1 MKRPALYNIPQGKT
15 EQEVFP
21 DELQEL
27 LQNAFPAIISAF
39 GEDASLYRLDIGKVY
54 ESAQAGELV
63 IEGQFVDKSD
73 GELFNFSI
81 SQAIGKVWYKSSG
94 ECIEQ
99 EELCNW
105 LAGESEEN
113 ETIAA
118 DGVNSAKV
126 LDLLMQAISDP
137 DSEPYQSPFAEK
149 LRKDLD
155 FLGVMSLALFRG
167 AISIEGQALY
177 AALYGYSVQYAL
189 RGLEMFSQIIR
200 SEEGDTAGDIAE
212 AWIGEHGLDAGSAVV
227 KGFSGRKLSQLE
239 DELDTN
245 NPEVMQSVNDLLE
258 EAINM
263 AMSAARDMIDAVT
276 SNSDYTEGDAALAL
290 SAAIEEFCPIDNSDG
305 YKFNDGGRD
314 LSNLWQQ
321 VVQEADCKEA
331 LDASKLG
338 LPTDNPVSEQN
349 ESSSQH
355 NQINPNEP
363 EMENDGT
370 DSQRIY
376 YVNVGE
382 GPSRNWDDCRK
393 FGFLAAGGGPKWSK
407 QLEKLQVGDRVIAYL
422 KGYGYVGI
430 GTVTQSST
438 PSSKFMVNGTAIKE
452 LPLINDT
459 IRSVKRFSTKNGE
472 YLIGVDWEVAVP
484 REQAAWKAN
493 AGLYTTPLVCASLQ
507 NQPTTVNFVAKS
519 LDKQS
524 LAEQVQSGKEEQTSS
539 ACSMNLRELPY
550 PQTCDQTISWLK
562 EIHANP
568 DNEED
573 LMFSGLIPESV
584 LTNQWASDD
593 EFMNFFRAVSIDLVK
608 SALEAP
614 GSARIEIFG
623 IESNHD
629 LGLDST
635 YFHLWEKAYSLGN
648 PLLQEII
655 DISDWGDEIVHHEV
669 RELPLITF
677 IPLAHA
683 YQFDSFWEQLS
694 NGWASG
700 DRLTATLEEFLEQ
713 MVVMMAP
720 GYYDREI
727 PREILKIGSPR
738 VLAEI
743 FEYRDQYAE
752 LWTPENIRD
761 VLNSGYADE
770 RVKQFIARVLEDE
783 ESDPDWESQRGEMW
797 ADEEVAELLEMC
809 R

>member
-1 MKRPALYNIPQGKT
+1 MKRPVLYNIPQGKT

-27 LQNAFPAIISAF
+27 LQNVFPAITSAF

-81 SQAIGKVWYKSSG
+81 SQVIGKVWYKSSG
-94 ECIEQ
+94 DYLEQ
-99 EELCNW
+99 ETLRNW
-105 LAGESEEN
+105 LAGESGEIEP
-113 ETIAA
+113 IAA
-118 DGVNSAKV
+118 DSVNSVKV

-137 DSEPYQSPFAEK
+137 GSEPYQSPFAEK

-155 FLGVMSLALFRG
+155 FLGVMTLALFRG
-167 AISIEGQALY
+167 AVSIEGQALY
-177 AALYGYSVQYAL
+177 AALHGYTVQYAL

-200 SEEGDTAGDIAE
+200 SEEGDTPGDIAE

-227 KGFSGRKLSQLE
+227 KGFSERKLSKLE

-245 NPEVMQSVNDLLE
+245 NPEAVQSVNELLE
-258 EAINM
+258 EAIGM
-263 AMSAARDMIDAVT
+263 AMSAARDMIKAVI
-276 SNSDYTEGDAALAL
+276 SSSDYKDGDAALAL

-305 YKFNDGGRD
+305 YQFNDAGRD
-314 LSNLWQQ
+314 LSDLWQQ
-321 VVQEADCKEA
+321 VVQEAECKEA

-355 NQINPNEP
+355 NQINLNEP
-363 EMENDGT
+363 EKEKGGT
-370 DSQRIY
+370 NTQRIY

-472 YLIGVDWEVAVP
+472 YLIGVEWEVAVP
-484 REQAAWKAN
+484 REKAAWKAN

-507 NQPTTVNFVAKS
+507 NQPVTVDFVVNS

-524 LAEQVQSGKEEQTSS
+524 LAVQVESGKEEQASNAS
-539 ACSMNLRELPY
+539 SMNLREPPF
-550 PQTCDQTISWLK
+550 PQTCDQTITWLK
-562 EIHANP
+562 QIHANP
-568 DNEED
+568 DSQED

-584 LTNQWASDD
+584 LTNPWASDE
-593 EFMNFFRAVSIDLVK
+593 EFMRFFRAVSIDLAK
-608 SALEAP
+608 SALEDP
-614 GSARIEIFG
+614 GSCRIEIFG
-623 IESNHD
+623 VEGYHE
-629 LGLDST
+629 LGLDSA
-635 YFHLWEKAYSLGN
+635 YVRLWERAYSLN
-648 PLLQEII
+648 KPSSQEIV
-655 DISDWGDEIVHHEV
+655 DISNWGNEIVHREV
-669 RELPLITF
+669 GELPLKAL
-677 IPLAHA
+677 IPLVHA
-683 YQFDSFWEQLS
+683 YQFDSFWDQLS

-700 DRLTATLEEFLEQ
+700 ERLTVSLEEFLSY
-713 MVVMMAP
+713 MVAMMAP
-720 GYYDREI
+720 GYHEGEI
-727 PREILKIGSPR
+727 PQEILKIGSSR

-743 FEYRDQYAE
+743 FKYRDQYAD
-752 LWTPENIRD
+752 LWTPDNLRH

-783 ESDPDWESQRGEMW
+783 ESDPDWESQREEIW
-797 ADEEVAELLEMC
+797 TDEEVAEMLIKC
-809 R
+809 K